1 MSSETKVPVKK
12 ISLKEFSE
20 KDLKLRRLFILVDG
34 QKDFD
39 ELAESSHFSREECM
53 ERLKLLKQKGCIDF
67 EEPGEKETDGSSE
80 DLGAPV
86 ECEGF
91 FDCLQKEL
99 ARQIGP
105 VANAIIRELKEKYTF
120 STKEDMLKTV
130 ERVAEEIEAK
140 KNREIFINNMK
151 EKIFNSMKEEG

>member
-1 MSSETKVPVKK
+1 MSGKTKVPVKK

-39 ELAESSHFSREECM
+39 NLAESSHFSREECM

-67 EEPGEKETDGSSE
+67 EEPGENVTDDNSE
-80 DLGAPV
+80 DLEAPV

-130 ERVAEEIEAK
+130 ERVAEEIETK

>member
-1 MSSETKVPVKK
+1 MSSETVVPVKK
-12 ISLKEFSE
+12 ISLKDFSE
-20 KDLKLRRLFILVDG
+20 KDLKLRRLFIMVDG
-34 QKDFD
+34 QKNLDD
-39 ELAESSHFSREECM
+39 LAESSHFTREECM

-67 EEPGEKETDGSSE
+67 EDPEKDVKENRSE
-80 DLGAPV
+80 DLEVPV

-105 VANAIIRELKEKYTF
+105 VANAITRDLKEKYTF
-120 STKEDMLKTV
+120 SSKEDMLKTV
-130 ERVAEEIEAK
+130 EKVSDEIEAR

-151 EKIFNSMKEEG
+151 EKIFNSMKEED

>member
-1 MSSETKVPVKK
+1 MSSETVVPVKI
-12 ISLKEFSE
+12 ISLKDFSE
-20 KDLKLRRLFILVDG
+20 KDLKLRRLFIMVDG

-39 ELAESSHFSREECM
+39 ELVESSHFTREECM
-53 ERLKLLKQKGCIDF
+53 ERLRLLKQKGYIDF
-67 EEPGEKETDGSSE
+67 EEPEEGVKENRSE
-80 DLGAPV
+80 DLEVPV

-105 VANAIIRELKEKYTF
+105 VANAITRDLKEKYTF
-120 STKEDMLKTV
+120 SSKEDMLKTV
-130 ERVAEEIEAK
+130 ERVADEIEAR

-151 EKIFNSMKEEG
+151 EKIFNSMKEED